1 MARLCDVVFDCR
13 HPAGLARF
21 WAGVLEG
28 YQVAPY
34 DDAELERLASLGVH
48 DIEDDPTVLVE
59 GPEGA
64 PRLFFQRVPEAKV
77 VKNRVHLDLRCDDVD
92 AEIDRLVALGATVA
106 VNQPNDDLVVVGDPE
121 GNELCLL
128 RG

>member
-1 MARLCDVVFDCR
+1 MAQLRDLVFDCR

-21 WAGVLEG
+21 WAGALDG
-28 YQVAPY
+28 YAVAPY
-34 DDAELERLASLGVH
+34 DDAELERLASIGVY
-48 DIEDDPTVLVE
+48 DTEDDPTVLVE
-59 GPEGA
+59 GPDGA

-92 AEIDRLVALGATVA
+92 VEVERLVALGATVA
-106 VNQPNDDLVVVGDPE
+106 ASQPNHDLVVLGDPE

-128 RG
+128 R